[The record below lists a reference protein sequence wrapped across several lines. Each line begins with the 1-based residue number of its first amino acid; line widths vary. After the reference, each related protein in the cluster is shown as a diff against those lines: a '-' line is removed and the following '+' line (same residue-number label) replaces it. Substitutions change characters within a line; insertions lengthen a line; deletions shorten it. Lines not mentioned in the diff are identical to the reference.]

1 MKVIMNKKTLRCIT
15 SKNIDSIQMDE
26 SAEQKLQRIKDQ
38 NKARSKK
45 YYEAHKEEIAQRR
58 KENRIKINKIVEEA
72 QPKLPP
78 AQAKKKEL
86 KMQTAADVIKSLEEI
101 DVDNDNKTNINN
113 TKQLIHI
120 LDITDINKAFNDSKK
135 VIQKIENATLK
146 RDPTKF
152 YTTNSKKGL
161 YQTLLYLLDTFD
173 IIIPEKSRNAYED
186 KHGIYKV
193 QSHMDNEEDKKE
205 EVMSWN
211 EYLDSVAEEY
221 GKESKQYI
229 IASLYKL
236 SGFRDNL
243 QLKIISN
250 ENESADNKIN
260 YIIVPGPITDKR
272 KRYTLILNVYKT
284 DKKYKSDTI
293 KLTKELSNLIRKYME
308 ANDIG
313 YGQYLFGK
321 SLLSGYISKF
331 NQKLGLHIT
340 INKYRKMV
348 VSNAHAENPNM
359 TAEDRVKLA
368 YKMKHAPQTT
378 EHYLHGVKQ

>member
-45 YYEAHKEEIAQRR
+45 YYEAHKEVISQRR

-78 AQAKKKEL
+78 AVAKKKEL
-86 KMQTAADVIKSLEEI
+86 RLQTVADVIKSLKEI

-378 EHYLHGVKQ
+378 DHYLHGVKQ

>member
-1 MKVIMNKKTLRCIT
+1 MN
-15 SKNIDSIQMDE
+15 E

-38 NKARSKK
+38 TNARSKK

-58 KENRIKINKIVEEA
+58 KEKRIENNRIIEAA

-78 AQAKKKEL
+78 AAAKKKEL
-86 KMQTAADVIKSLEEI
+86 KLQTVADVIKSLEELNPNK
-101 DVDNDNKTNINN
+101 NDKTNINN
-113 TKQLIHI
+113 TKQLIKI
-120 LDITDINKAFNDSKK
+120 LDITDISKAFINSKK
-135 VIQKIENATLK
+135 VIEKIENATLQ
-146 RDPTKF
+146 RDPTKK
-152 YTTNSKKGL
+152 YSVNSKKGM
-161 YQTLLYLLDTFD
+161 YQALLYLLDNFD
-173 IIIPEKSRNAYED
+173 ITVPDKSRKAYEE

-211 EYLDSVAEEY
+211 EYLDLVAEEY

-260 YIIVPGPITDKR
+260 YIIVPAQRNIPDKR
-272 KRYTLILNVYKT
+272 KLYTLILNVYKT

-293 KLTKELSNLIRKYME
+293 KLTKELSNLIGKYME

-348 VSNAHAENPNM
+348 VSNAHAENPIM
-359 TAEDRVKLA
+359 TAEERVKLA
-368 YKMKHAPQTT
+368 YKMKHAPQTS
-378 EHYLHGVKQ
+378 ERYLHGVK

>member
-26 SAEQKLQRIKDQ
+26 SAEHKLQRIKDQ
-38 NKARSKK
+38 NKARAKK
-45 YYEAHKEEIAQRR
+45 YYEAHKEVISQRR

-78 AQAKKKEL
+78 AVAKKKEL
-86 KMQTAADVIKSLEEI
+86 RLQTVADVIKSLKEI

-161 YQTLLYLLDTFD
+161 YQTLLYLLDTFN

-260 YIIVPGPITDKR
+260 YIIVPGPIPDKR

-378 EHYLHGVKQ
+378 DHYLHGVKQ

>member
-1 MKVIMNKKTLRCIT
+1 
-15 SKNIDSIQMDE
+15 MDE

-38 NKARSKK
+38 NKARAKK
-45 YYEAHKEEIAQRR
+45 YYEAHKEVISQRR
-58 KENRIKINKIVEEA
+58 KDNRIKINKIVEEA

-78 AQAKKKEL
+78 AVAKKKEL
-86 KMQTAADVIKSLEEI
+86 KSQTVADVITSLKEI
-101 DVDNDNKTNINN
+101 DADNDNKTNINN

-135 VIQKIENATLK
+135 VIQKIENAKQK
-146 RDPTKF
+146 RDPTKL
-152 YTTNSKKGL
+152 YSTNTKKGL
-161 YQTLLYLLDTFD
+161 YQTLLYLIDTFNITVPD
-173 IIIPEKSRNAYED
+173 KSRKSYED

-205 EVMSWN
+205 DVMDWT
-211 EYLDSVAEEY
+211 EYLELVAEEY

-260 YIIVPGPITDKR
+260 YIIVPAQRNIPDKR
-272 KRYTLILNVYKT
+272 KLYTLILNVYKT

-293 KLTKELSNLIRKYME
+293 KLTKELSTLIRKYME

-321 SLLSGYISKF
+321 SLLSGYISQF
-331 NQKLGLHIT
+331 NTKLGLHIT